1 MSTTSSTI
9 LLVEDDP
16 NDALLMRRALRRA
29 NLENHVQTLQDGEV
43 AILYLSGQEPYA
55 DRAQYPLPV
64 LAVLDLKLP
73 RKSGLEVLAWVRQQE
88 KIRRLP
94 VVIFTSSTEK
104 SDVNRAYDLGVNS
117 YLVKPVNFDALVDMV
132 KMLDMY
138 WLTFNEKPTMR

>member
-1 MSTTSSTI
+1 MTATSGTI

-16 NDALLMRRALRRA
+16 NDALLMQRALRRA
-29 NLENHVQTLQDGEV
+29 NLENRVQTLQDGEA
-43 AILYLSGQEPYA
+43 AILYLGGRAPYA
-55 DRAQYPLPV
+55 DRGQHPVPV

-73 RKSGLEVLAWVRQQE
+73 RKSGLEVFAWVRQQE

-104 SDVNRAYDLGVNS
+104 TDVNRAYDLGVNS

-138 WLTFNEKPTMR
+138 WLTFNEKPTI